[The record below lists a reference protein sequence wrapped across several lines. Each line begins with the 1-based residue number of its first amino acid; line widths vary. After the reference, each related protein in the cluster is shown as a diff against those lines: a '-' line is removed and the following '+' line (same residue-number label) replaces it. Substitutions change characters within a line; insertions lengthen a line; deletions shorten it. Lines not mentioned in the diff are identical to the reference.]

1 MIKVN
6 RSSTIVDQYGR
17 PFTVPD
23 LNEQQTERSAL
34 GFLNQT
40 FAGHPSRGL
49 TPSKVARIMQD
60 AEQGNLVDQC
70 ELMEDM
76 EEKDGHIFAEMG
88 KRRRSLINVPWSIVP
103 PKGADAKA
111 TRNAEFVEDL
121 FQNIPDIESIILDMA
136 DAIGHGYSNL
146 ELEWELVEGYLVP
159 VRVEHRPS
167 SWFMTPQDNRNSL
180 RLRNETGMGES
191 LRPFGWISHV
201 HKAKP
206 GYVTRAGL
214 VRVLAWPYLFKN
226 YSVRDLAEFL
236 EIYGLPMRL
245 GKYPSGAGEQEKW
258 TLMQAVVGIGH
269 NAAGIIPDGMDIEF
283 TEAAEGASG
292 PFESMIAFCER
303 TQSKAIIGQTLT
315 SQADGK
321 SSTNALGN
329 IHNEVRM
336 DIRDGDLKQ
345 IAASITRD
353 LLYPIAALN
362 LPGINGMRN
371 APRFVF
377 DTSEPDDMTA
387 YSDALPKLVSI
398 GVQVPVNYA
407 HEKLGIP
414 KPENGEAILKPPS
427 PPADPAA
434 LSTRQYQLAALNSRL
449 PLPQTAL
456 DSVLD
461 QIPPEVQQQQA
472 EAMLA
477 ALIARINGGD
487 SLEAL
492 QDDLSD
498 LYPALDTGGIEE
510 LLTRLFFVAETWGRL
525 NV

>member
-1 MIKVN
+1 
-6 RSSTIVDQYGR
+6 
-17 PFTVPD
+17 
-23 LNEQQTERSAL
+23 
-34 GFLNQT
+34 
-40 FAGHPSRGL
+40 
-49 TPSKVARIMQD
+49 
-60 AEQGNLVDQC
+60 
-70 ELMEDM
+70 
-76 EEKDGHIFAEMG
+76 
-88 KRRRSLINVPWSIVP
+88 
-103 PKGADAKA
+103 
-111 TRNAEFVEDL
+111 
-121 FQNIPDIESIILDMA
+121 
-136 DAIGHGYSNL
+136 
-146 ELEWELVEGYLVP
+146 
-159 VRVEHRPS
+159 
-167 SWFMTPQDNRNSL
+167 
-180 RLRNETGMGES
+180 
-191 LRPFGWISHV
+191 
-201 HKAKP
+201 
-206 GYVTRAGL
+206 
-214 VRVLAWPYLFKN
+214 
-226 YSVRDLAEFL
+226 
-236 EIYGLPMRL
+236 
-245 GKYPSGAGEQEKW
+245 
-258 TLMQAVVGIGH
+258 
-269 NAAGIIPDGMDIEF
+269 
-283 TEAAEGASG
+283 
-292 PFESMIAFCER
+292 
-303 TQSKAIIGQTLT
+303 
-315 SQADGK
+315 
-321 SSTNALGN
+321 
-329 IHNEVRM
+329 
-336 DIRDGDLKQ
+336 
-345 IAASITRD
+345 
-353 LLYPIAALN
+353 
-362 LPGINGMRN
+362 
-371 APRFVF
+371 VF